1 MPSKRHG
8 AVYLMAVSGA
18 AYLVAKVIRGSR
30 LVAFED
36 LGMETIREFI
46 DHLAALIPPPRLHR
60 HRYHG
65 IHPMRP
71 YARPPPPTGAM
82 QTSLSRR
89 VAVGFPIPYT
99 IPKHW
104 TGPDEATAP
113 TWKLACSDVL

>member
-1 MPSKRHG
+1 
-8 AVYLMAVSGA
+8 MAVSGA

-65 IHPMRP
+65 MHPMRP
-71 YARPPPPTGAM
+71 MRPFAQPPPRTGAM
-82 QTSLSRR
+82 RTSLTRR
-89 VAVGFPIPYT
+89 VAGGFPIPYT

-104 TGPDEATAP
+104 TGPVEAIVP
-113 TWKLACSDVL
+113 T